1 MQTKIQQIF
10 VLLGGKPNRSNT
22 NLSSHLSRSRLSI
35 FSNMSSQLQ
44 VEDDYES
51 DNEGN
56 IGAERQNNTLCSIVE
71 EVEPGRNPV
80 RRKLSNISNISSAS
94 TDVESDVG
102 MVSDY
107 VALSDDRYESIP

>member
-10 VLLGGKPNRSNT
+10 VLLECKQNRSNT
-22 NLSSHLSRSRLSI
+22 NL
-35 FSNMSSQLQ
+35 SNMSSQLQ

-71 EVEPGRNPV
+71 EVEPGRKPV
-80 RRKLSNISNISSAS
+80 RRKLSNSSNISSTN

-102 MVSDY
+102 TVSDY